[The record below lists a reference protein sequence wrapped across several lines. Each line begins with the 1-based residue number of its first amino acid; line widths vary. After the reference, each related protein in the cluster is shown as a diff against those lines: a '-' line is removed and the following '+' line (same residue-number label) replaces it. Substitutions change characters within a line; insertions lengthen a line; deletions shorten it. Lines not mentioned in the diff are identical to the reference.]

1 MFTIWIDDIHVETID
16 IDFLLAVAITKILAQ
31 QNLDSVI
38 TIRENGEIIFKK
50 FILDVKNNC
59 VGMWEYDWTK

>member
-1 MFTIWIDDIHVETID
+1 MFTIWIGDIHVANID
-16 IDFLLAVAITKILAQ
+16 IDFLLAVAIAKILAQ

-59 VGMWEYDWTK
+59 VGM